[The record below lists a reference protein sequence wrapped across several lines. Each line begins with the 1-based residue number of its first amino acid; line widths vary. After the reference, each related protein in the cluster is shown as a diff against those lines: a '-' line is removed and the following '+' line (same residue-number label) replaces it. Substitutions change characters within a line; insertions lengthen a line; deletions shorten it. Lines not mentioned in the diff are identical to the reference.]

1 MNFGVPDG
9 GVTSEQIAWELAELF
24 NDMSTERVNEML
36 ANNVPVEIL
45 RFATGYGDDF
55 SEVHGLDEGVRC
67 QLPNLVV
74 LGYLLRVLEERLV
87 EDSCE

>member
-1 MNFGVPDG
+1 MNIGVPDG
-9 GVTSEQIAWELAELF
+9 SVTSEQIAWELAEIF
-24 NDMSTERVNEML
+24 NDLPTERVNEML
-36 ANNVPVEIL
+36 ANNVPLEVL

-55 SEVHGLDEGVRC
+55 AEVHGLEEQVRC

-87 EDSCE
+87 EDSGE